1 MWNLDPKTIIIRDG
15 RLQNRWIVCLQL
27 WLLRSH
33 GATGATHIW
42 NGKHELCLAE
52 WRWGSLYPVDSQN
65 TWKQMKVKS
74 FNPKT
79 GENKK
84 QPIYVNGDGKFW
96 FWWFNSSSS
105 LVSLY
110 PFWLWQ
116 TDKNK
121 IKGLG
126 SILSS
131 ILRGVWFQV
140 NWMKYFLSTNKLQR
154 QVVN

>member
-15 RLQNRWIVCLQL
+15 RLQNRWIVCSSGYYEVTE
-27 WLLRSH
+27 LLELLTSEMVNTSSAWPS
-33 GATGATHIW
+33 GGEGVYTQWTH
-42 NGKHELCLAE
+42 
-52 WRWGSLYPVDSQN
+52 
-65 TWKQMKVKS
+65 
-74 FNPKT
+74 KT
-79 GENKK
+79 RENKWK
-84 QPIYVNGDGKFW
+84 LSLLILKLEKTKNKPIYVNGDGKFW